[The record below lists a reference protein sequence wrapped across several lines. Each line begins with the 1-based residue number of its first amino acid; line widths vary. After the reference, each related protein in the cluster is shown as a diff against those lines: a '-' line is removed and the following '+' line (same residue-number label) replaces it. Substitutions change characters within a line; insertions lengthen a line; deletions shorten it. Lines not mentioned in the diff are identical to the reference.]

1 MLLLDQAG
9 MVLLWYQT
17 STRPGSEIMI
27 FGNKLGCPA
36 AALPCRGSFFSKFW
50 IFPDFWCFFNIL
62 KSGDSEP
69 GTPLERSGSKFCA
82 KCRARELRSIYGD
95 PFGEDFVPIGVGQRS
110 GASSFTFSLVPGTRA
125 QVLGPP
131 KANFFEDV
139 PSGITGLEHIRGSPG
154 SRQIRQSGVSRR
166 SSGPPFL
173 THRGS
178 G

>member
-1 MLLLDQAG
+1 MA
-9 MVLLWYQT
+9 V
-17 STRPGSEIMI
+17 SKPR
-27 FGNKLGCPA
+27 FGNSVSKATFCGQKPSLLETSSGVR
-36 AALPCRGSFFSKFW
+36 LRRSLQGQIYSQNFGFFK
-50 IFPDFWCFFNIL
+50 IFVFFNIL

-131 KANFFEDV
+131 KADFFEDV
-139 PSGITGLEHIRGSPG
+139 PSGITGLEHIRGFPLSSG
-154 SRQIRQSGVSRR
+154 SGVMRR
-166 SSGPPFL
+166 SSEPPFL
-173 THRGS
+173 TRRGS